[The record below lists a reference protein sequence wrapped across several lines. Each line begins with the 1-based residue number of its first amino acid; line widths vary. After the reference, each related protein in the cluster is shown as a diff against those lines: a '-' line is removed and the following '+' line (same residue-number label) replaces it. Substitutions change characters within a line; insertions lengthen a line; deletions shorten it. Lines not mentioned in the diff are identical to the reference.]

1 MTKWMSHV
9 TNLTNKY
16 RHMKILKTI
25 LTVSL
30 ALFVSVQ
37 VNATSKKVKGNG
49 NVIKGSQTTVEYD
62 KISVGGSFEVT
73 LVSGKEG
80 EITYSVESNL
90 EEYLVIEVK
99 KGELKI
105 TWEKGVNVRTT
116 KGVKVTVPFKDIE
129 GISLAGSGEI
139 TSKNVVTADDLKLNV
154 AGSGDMNVDIDANNV
169 ESNIA
174 GSGSMTVYGSA
185 KNLES
190 NIAGSG
196 DFEGYGLVVVNDVDV
211 NIAGSGSVE
220 TTANGN
226 IKSSISGSGNVRYKG
241 NAKINSR
248 ISGSGSVSKR

>member
-1 MTKWMSHV
+1 
-9 TNLTNKY
+9 
-16 RHMKILKTI
+16 MKILKII

-37 VNATSKKVKGNG
+37 ATAVNKKVKGNG
-49 NVIKGSQTTVEYD
+49 NIISGNKTTAQYD
-62 KISVGGSFEVT
+62 KISVGGSFEVI

-129 GISLAGSGEI
+129 EVSLAGSGEI
-139 TSKNVVTADDLKLNV
+139 TTKNVISADDLELNV
-154 AGSGDMNVDIDANNV
+154 AGSGKMNVDIDANNV

-174 GSGSMTVYGSA
+174 GSGSMTVNGSA

-190 NIAGSG
+190 NVAGSG
-196 DFEGYGLVVVNDVDV
+196 DFEGYGLVIVNDVDV
-211 NIAGSGSVE
+211 SIAGSGSVE
-220 TTANGN
+220 ITVNGN
-226 IKSSISGSGNVRYKG
+226 LKSSISGSGDVRYKG
-241 NAKINSR
+241 NPKTNSS